1 MSKAHMI
8 VLNFLNRKPMY
19 GYQIGQI
26 VEQHRMPAWSG
37 VKLAAIY
44 KSMQN
49 MERQRYIKGEEQREG
64 NNPPRTVYHITSRGK
79 EHLRQLI
86 IKALGDV
93 QSFPT
98 DWWMAL
104 SLAKNSISRPD
115 MLNSVELRLKHLTQ
129 VVMKKC
135 QEAEHLNDLV
145 EDERPFVADE
155 ALMLGKMWIKDEIKV
170 LKALRQAIQ
179 DGKYDAGFYDRGEG
193 K

>member
-49 MERQRYIKGEEQREG
+49 MEKQRYIKGEEHREG
-64 NNPPRTVYHITSRGK
+64 NNPPRTVYQITPRGR
-79 EHLRQLI
+79 EHLRQLV
-86 IKALGDV
+86 IKALADV

-104 SLAKNSISRPD
+104 SLARKCVSKQEV
-115 MLNSVELRLKHLTQ
+115 LASVGVRLEHLKQ
-129 VVMKKC
+129 VAMKKC
-135 QEAEHLNDLV
+135 SEIEHINAL
-145 EDERPFVADE
+145 EETERPFVSDE
-155 ALMLGKMWIKDEIKV
+155 ALALGRMWIKDEIKV
-170 LKALRQAIQ
+170 LESLRQAII
-179 DGKYDAGFYDRGEG
+179 DGKYDGSFSE
-193 K
+193 

>member
-26 VEQHRMPAWSG
+26 VEQQRMPAWSG

-49 MERQRYIKGEEQREG
+49 IEKQRYIKGEGTSRG
-64 NNPPRTVYHITSRGK
+64 NNPPRTVYQITAKGK
-79 EHLRQLI
+79 DHLRQLI
-86 IKALGDV
+86 IKALADV
-93 QSFPT
+93 QSFST

-104 SLAKNSISRPD
+104 SLAKNTISKED
-115 MLNSVELRLKHLTQ
+115 ALQSVDFRLEHLKK

-135 QEAEHLNDLV
+135 SEVEHISALD
-145 EDERPFVADE
+145 EDERPFMSDE
-155 ALMLGKMWIKDEIKV
+155 ALALGRMWIKDEIKV
-170 LKALRQAIQ
+170 LESLRQAIT
-179 DGKYDAGFYDRGEG
+179 DGKYDGSFSNPGEPR
-193 K
+193 